1 MPRWQA
7 MASPREKYLTIY
19 GRKPV
24 LEALEGSLP
33 VARVHLADSAG
44 GDVVERILGAAK
56 ERGVRVDRVSERRVS
71 SISRNGKQDQGV
83 VADVT
88 APRMQSLMAFLEQRT
103 GRHHGT
109 NVVVLDGIHNPS
121 NVGMILRTATAAGID
136 GIVVPDAGTAEIGPL
151 VVKASAGVAFSAPI
165 LRIDRT
171 EYALAQL
178 RDARFRIVAVDTGGP
193 AIFEAELG
201 DRVALVLGN
210 ESTGIAHEARELC
223 DDVVS
228 VPLENGV
235 ESLNVAAAA
244 AVVCYDLVR
253 RRMSGG

>member
-1 MPRWQA
+1 MAP

-24 LEALEGSLP
+24 LEALEGSLS
-33 VARVHLADSAG
+33 VARVHLADNAG
-44 GDVVERILGAAK
+44 GDAVERILAAARA
-56 ERGVRVDRVSERRVS
+56 RGVRVDRVSERRVS

-83 VADVT
+83 VADVA

-103 GRHHGT
+103 GRHHAT
-109 NVVVLDGIHNPS
+109 TVLVLDGIHNPA
-121 NVGMILRTATAAGID
+121 NVGMILRTATAAGLD

-151 VVKASAGVAFSAPI
+151 VVKASAGVAFAAPI
-165 LRIDRT
+165 LRIDRP

-178 RDARFRIVAVDTGGP
+178 RDARFEIAAVDAGGP
-193 AIFEAELG
+193 SIFDAEFG

-210 ESTGIAHEARELC
+210 ETTGLAAEVRELC
-223 DDVVS
+223 DNVVS
-228 VPLENGV
+228 LPLHNDV

-244 AVVCYDLVR
+244 AVACYEVVR
-253 RRMSGG
+253 RRAH